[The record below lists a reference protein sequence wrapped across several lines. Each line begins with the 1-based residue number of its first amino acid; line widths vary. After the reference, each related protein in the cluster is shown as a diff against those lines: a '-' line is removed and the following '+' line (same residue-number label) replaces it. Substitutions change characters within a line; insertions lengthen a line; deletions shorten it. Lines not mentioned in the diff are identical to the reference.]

1 MLKSQENNGRGLNKE
16 KQALHLQK
24 KCGLLLYFKLRYWFV
39 TSWSWIYDSKAIKT
53 HMQEDI
59 LTEMDQ

>member
-1 MLKSQENNGRGLNKE
+1 MGGVLIKKNKHYIY
-16 KQALHLQK
+16 KI
-24 KCGLLLYFKLRYWFV
+24 KCSLLLYFKLSYWFV

-53 HMQEDI
+53 HMQEDV